1 VTRKNEPQTGS
12 PQAPPG
18 LEEQLLHA
26 QAYIKMLER
35 ALNEK
40 TNEAGKRA
48 RELEALY
55 QAEEIIYRTLQIE
68 QVLQSLVDLTV
79 TLLGA
84 DKSALFLWDAQRKR
98 FVIRYS
104 CGISM
109 DAVLEL
115 AVPRR
120 RGAVSRVAATGSPV
134 VVEDTHTDPLR
145 QEEDPEVIFMTEMEG
160 IRAFMQIPLQ
170 VHQQVF
176 GVFAVIFCQPHTFSG
191 DEQRLFIALAQ
202 RAALAVEN
210 AQLYEQAQQVAAV
223 EERNR
228 LARELHD
235 AVTQTLF
242 SASLIADVLPE
253 LWEIDAGE
261 GRQMLT
267 ELRQLSRGALAE
279 MRSLLL
285 ELRPGA
291 LAEAS
296 LPDLLRQL
304 ADAAAGRTGA
314 SVDIRVEGW
323 CNPPPNTVQVSLYR
337 IAQEALNNVIKHAR
351 ATLVEISLRCD
362 GSPTAGLELVVRDN
376 GRGFDPGSTSS
387 DHLGL
392 EIMRERAREIG
403 AKFAIQS
410 RPGTGT
416 DIIIIWKG
424 QP

>member
-1 VTRKNEPQTGS
+1 MSEQNNLPPSDPQPT
-12 PQAPPG
+12 PG
-18 LEEQLLHA
+18 LEEQLR
-26 QAYIKMLER
+26 QARANMHSLEQ

-40 TNEAGKRA
+40 SREAGKRA
-48 RELEALY
+48 QELEALY
-55 QAEEIIYRTLQIE
+55 QAEEVIYRNLQLD
-68 QVLQSLVDLTV
+68 QVLQALVDTTV

-84 DKSALFLWDAQRKR
+84 DKSALFLWDVGRKR

-109 DAVLEL
+109 DTVLEL

-134 VVEDTHTDPLR
+134 VVEDTHTDPRRL
-145 QEEDPEVIFMTEMEG
+145 EEDPEVIFMTEMEG

-176 GVFAVIFCQPHTFSG
+176 GVFSVIFTTPHIFTS
-191 DEQRLFIALAQ
+191 DEQRLFLALTQ

-210 AQLYEQAQQVAAV
+210 AQLYEQAQQVAAL
-223 EERNR
+223 EERTR

-253 LWEIDAGE
+253 LWEIDPLE
-261 GRQMLT
+261 GQQLLK

-285 ELRPGA
+285 ELRPAA

-314 SVDIRVEGW
+314 KVEIKVEGW
-323 CNPPPNTVQVSLYR
+323 CNPPPNIVQVGLYR

-351 ATLVEISLRCD
+351 ASLVEINLRCN
-362 GSPTAGLELVVRDN
+362 GVPEEGLELAVHDN
-376 GRGFDPGSTSS
+376 GRGFDPANAPS

-392 EIMRERAREIG
+392 GIMRERAREIG
-403 AKFAIQS
+403 ARFSIQS
-410 RPGTGT
+410 HPGKGT
-416 DIIIIWKG
+416 DIIIVWKG
-424 QP
+424 LA